1 MDMDIGSSDALLVD
15 MLVTVDVIV
24 HPNVVVCAKVPASMV
39 AVSMLR
45 SRQLRCF
52 LTVSG
57 GRNSVLLL

>member
-1 MDMDIGSSDALLVD
+1 MDIAPCDVVLVD

-52 LTVSG
+52 LTG
-57 GRNSVLLL
+57 YDGRNSVLLL